1 MLTRF
6 IRQVGQRS
14 DTPSLIVT
22 IAADADYLWLCH
34 SIVDPGTEPNPA
46 FAETLNTVCRDNG
59 LTPHRLEDML
69 TPAAKAL
76 GLMPASLTPADY
88 YRVLGVRSQANLQE
102 IKQAFRRQAV
112 KVHPDAT
119 AGLTATSQRFVEL
132 NNAYR
137 TLRDPALRRH
147 YDLIR
152 QPLFR
157 WRERPRQSLPVDR
170 RPTIFLWYSGGLL
183 FIFILLLLV
192 LDFIGL

>member
-1 MLTRF
+1 MRF
-6 IRQVGQRS
+6 IRQVGKRN

-22 IAADADYLWLCH
+22 IAAETDYLWLCR
-34 SIVDPGTEPNPA
+34 SIVDPGTQPNPE
-46 FAETLNTVCRDNG
+46 FAATLKTVCRDNG
-59 LTPHRLEDML
+59 LTPRRLKDII

-76 GLMPASLTPADY
+76 GLMPTSHRPADY
-88 YRVLGVRSQANLQE
+88 YRVLGVRSQASLQE

-119 AGLTATSQRFVEL
+119 AELAGSSQRFVEL
-132 NNAYR
+132 NDAYH

-152 QPLFR
+152 QNLFG
-157 WRERPRQSLPVDR
+157 WHERPRQSLPVDR

-183 FIFILLLLV
+183 FIFIILLLV
-192 LDFIGL
+192 LDIIGL